1 LRKLAA
7 ISAAVLLALAGLL
20 LAARHLAVRGM
31 EALIQVHP
39 QGSRTPAAL
48 GLRYDSL
55 EVKSGPRTLRAYF
68 VPAADPGA
76 PALLVYH
83 GNGESISSWV
93 PALRVLHDGGISA
106 MVFDYSGFGRS
117 DGAATLDNL
126 LADGVAAW
134 ESFRSRLPAE
144 ARACAY
150 GLSLGTAIVVADAP
164 RLSPPPDCV
173 ALSGAFTSARDVA
186 VRFGRVPRW
195 AAWILPDVLDTERGA
210 ALVPSPLLVE
220 HGDEDEM
227 FPVEMARRIAATKPG
242 ARLAIVPGM
251 RHADPVA
258 RPTERE
264 WRPVIDFVREGATGV
279 AERSSSSDPGSR
291 PGPAPLPPGPR

>member
-1 LRKLAA
+1 VRRLAA
-7 ISAAVLLALAGLL
+7 ISAAVLILLAGLL
-20 LAARHLAVRGM
+20 LGARHLAVRGL
-31 EALIQVHP
+31 ESLIHVHP
-39 QGSRTPAAL
+39 QGSRTPATV
-48 GLRYDSL
+48 GLRYDAL
-55 EVKSGPRTLRAYF
+55 EVKSGPRTLRAFF
-68 VPAADPGA
+68 VPAGDPRA

-93 PALRVLHDGGISA
+93 PALRVLHDGGVSA
-106 MVFDYSGFGRS
+106 MVFDYSGFGKS
-117 DGAATLDNL
+117 DGAATLENL
-126 LADGVAAW
+126 LADGIAAW
-134 ESFRSRLPAE
+134 ESFRSRVPAE

-173 ALSGAFTSARDVA
+173 ALSGAFTSAREVA
-186 VRFGRVPRW
+186 VRFGRVPAW

-210 ALVPSPLLVE
+210 ALLSPPLLVE
-220 HGDEDEM
+220 HGDKDEL
-227 FPVEMARRIAATKPG
+227 FPVEMAQRIAARKPG

-264 WRPVIDFVREGATGV
+264 WRPVIDFVSGR
-279 AERSSSSDPGSR
+279 R
-291 PGPAPLPPGPR
+291 